1 MKKIGDQ
8 PGRDETGATGERA
21 SRTNGLVL
29 VGRKE
34 LFSSKMRE
42 KGGKNDGCGKKRGKN
57 LSYVKR
63 AITNFWVLKSFLVMK
78 SFLVI
83 SKSLCFLDIFFLY
96 SLGTQYSAIF

>member
-42 KGGKNDGCGKKRGKN
+42 KGEK
-57 LSYVKR
+57 
-63 AITNFWVLKSFLVMK
+63 
-78 SFLVI
+78 
-83 SKSLCFLDIFFLY
+83 
-96 SLGTQYSAIF
+96 